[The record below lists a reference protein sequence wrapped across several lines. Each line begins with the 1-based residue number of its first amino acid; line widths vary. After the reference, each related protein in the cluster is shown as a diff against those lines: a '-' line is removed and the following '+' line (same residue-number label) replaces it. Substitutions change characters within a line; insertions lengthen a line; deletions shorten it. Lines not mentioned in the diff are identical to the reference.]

1 MADTTRNDKQ
11 LKHTAALLASRPG
24 VVDYV
29 RRTGRLPAEIPLGGA
44 HIGARLLIEQRGWD
58 IELREDEQLVYDALF
73 RDRNQTPTKQRK
85 ESSKK
90 RGTDPSSRDLIY
102 GESPMG
108 GLVFMERSK
117 ALENIAFRAAVTW
130 GDFRKGAPT
139 LYERALADL
148 DAEENPP
155 PDTQEL
161 DHDSLDGDG
170 DFHYFPEQLMLDFI
184 PKLVQERYGRV
195 EETVFNGP
203 MLILDS
209 DHESTIV
216 AVLRKRGFSVQRHDA
231 LMEAL
236 YA

>member
-1 MADTTRNDKQ
+1 MIRWGMRTEDLSDEHLNQIGRF
-11 LKHTAALLASRPG
+11 LGLPPSTA
-24 VVDYV
+24 
-29 RRTGRLPAEIPLGGA
+29 EE
-44 HIGARLLIEQRGWD
+44 HARLRAYCRWKRSRFAPETVRPD
-58 IELREDEQLVYDALF
+58 PPASSDS
-73 RDRNQTPTKQRK
+73 PTKQWM

-102 GESPMG
+102 GDAPNG
-108 GLVFMERSK
+108 GLVFMERCK
-117 ALENIAFRAAVTW
+117 AFENIAFRAAVTW

-148 DAEENPP
+148 GAEENPP

-161 DHDSLDGDG
+161 DHEALDGDG

-195 EETVFNGP
+195 EETAFNGP

-209 DHESTIV
+209 DHESKIV
-216 AVLRKRGFSVQRHDA
+216 AALRDRGFSVLRHDA

>member
-1 MADTTRNDKQ
+1 M
-11 LKHTAALLASRPG
+11 
-24 VVDYV
+24 
-29 RRTGRLPAEIPLGGA
+29 
-44 HIGARLLIEQRGWD
+44 
-58 IELREDEQLVYDALF
+58 
-73 RDRNQTPTKQRK
+73 

-90 RGTDPSSRDLIY
+90 LGTDPSSRDLIY
-102 GESPMG
+102 GEAPNG

-117 ALENIAFRAAVTW
+117 ALENIAFRAAATW

-161 DHDSLDGDG
+161 DHEALDGDG

-203 MLILDS
+203 MLILDP
-209 DHESTIV
+209 DHESKIV
-216 AVLRKRGFSVQRHDA
+216 AVLRNRGFSVQRNDA